1 MSAGGSIA
9 IVGGGIIGLSTAWR
23 LAQRGFAVTVFE
35 QGTMGGEAS
44 WAGAGMLA
52 PGGEID
58 VQSELAALAIESR
71 RLYPAFVREL
81 VASSGLS
88 IDFQE
93 MGAVD
98 LAYSADE
105 LSALE
110 ARAERQAG
118 IGIESK
124 AVSVARAAAFWPRV
138 RAEGLVGARFY
149 PGDGLVNPR
158 EVVVALCAVC
168 KKLGVRLVQNCG
180 VRSVADGGG
189 SVEIV
194 TSRGNETAR
203 AVVMAAGAWSGSIA
217 VSPVGIPA
225 SAPVK
230 GHLVGYQQPSQTCN
244 TIVRHG
250 HTYLMQRSNGLL
262 IVGASVEHVG
272 FDRRVDAGVASQL
285 SEAAGFV
292 MPHLLETTPTEMW
305 VGFRPGSDGRH
316 LGRWESGNVYLAYGH
331 YRNGILLAPV
341 TAERVAGEISSDL
354 GNLVLQ

>member
-1 MSAGGSIA
+1 
-9 IVGGGIIGLSTAWR
+9 
-23 LAQRGFAVTVFE
+23 
-35 QGTMGGEAS
+35 MGGEAS

-52 PGGEID
+52 PGGEMD
-58 VQSELAALAIESR
+58 EASELTTLAIESR
-71 RLYPAFVREL
+71 RIYPAFVREL
-81 VASSGLS
+81 TQASGFA

-98 LAYSADE
+98 LAYSAEE

-110 ARAERQAG
+110 ARAARQAG

-124 AVSVARAAAFWPRV
+124 AVRTARVAAFWPRV
-138 RAEGLVGARFY
+138 RTEGLVGARFY

-180 VRSVADGGG
+180 VRSVADSG
-189 SVEIV
+189 SSAQIV
-194 TSRGNETAR
+194 TEQGTEAAR
-203 AVVMAAGAWSGSIA
+203 CVVMAAGAWSGSIA

-250 HTYLMQRSNGLL
+250 HAYLMQRSSGLL

-272 FDRRVDAGVASQL
+272 FDRQVDAGVASQL
-285 SEAAGFV
+285 SAAAGFV
-292 MPHLLETTPTEMW
+292 MPHLLETTPTETW
-305 VGFRPGSDGRH
+305 VGFRPGSDRLH
-316 LGRWESGNVYLAYGH
+316 LGRWESGSVYLAYGH

-341 TAERVAGEISSDL
+341 TAERLADEISSDL
-354 GNLVLQ
+354 GS

>member
-1 MSAGGSIA
+1 LSAGASIA

-35 QGTMGGEAS
+35 QSTMGGEAS

-52 PGGEID
+52 PGGEMD
-58 VQSELAALAIESR
+58 EASELTTLAIESR
-71 RLYPAFVREL
+71 RLYPAYVREL

-98 LAYSADE
+98 LAYSAE
-105 LSALE
+105 EMSTLE
-110 ARAERQAG
+110 DRAARQAG

-124 AVSVARAAAFWPRV
+124 AVDPKRVAVFWPRV
-138 RAEGLVGARFY
+138 RTEGLVGGRFY

-180 VRSVADGGG
+180 VRSVADSGG
-189 SVEIV
+189 SVKLV
-194 TSRGNETAR
+194 TAHGTETAR
-203 AVVMAAGAWSGSIA
+203 CVMIAAGAWSGSIV

-250 HTYLMQRSNGLL
+250 HTYLMQRNSGLL

-305 VGFRPGSDGRH
+305 VGFRPGSDGLH

-341 TAERVAGEISSDL
+341 TADRVAAEISLDV
-354 GNLVLQ
+354 GVR